1 MVHRLSDY
9 DESVIQFVVLTEND
23 VFLKMNYQM
32 MAASSSKVIVLVP
45 FFRRI
50 MCAHVNWLKQ
60 WISCIIEF

>member
-1 MVHRLSDY
+1 MVQRLSDY

-23 VFLKMNYQM
+23 VLLKMNYQM

-50 MCAHVNWLKQ
+50 MCAHV
-60 WISCIIEF
+60 IG